1 VKLISSI
8 RIAVAIGGA
17 SALLALTACGG
28 GDREA
33 EAEAETSV
41 SEAEVTS
48 QLPEEVVSEERLDAV
63 ATAAADAAASPPG
76 SEQVATD
83 AGQTVRSSERPSPSP
98 TKPVS
103 QASPDPAPHADHVE
117 EDAMIGM
124 RP

>member
-33 EAEAETSV
+33 EAETSV

-48 QLPEEVVSEERLDAV
+48 QLPEEVVSEEQLDAV

-103 QASPDPAPHADHVE
+103 QVSPDPEPHADHVE